1 MSRTKCTT
9 ATKLSTNIL
18 KKSLNFIGKTFYEK
32 NEFINAKRI
41 VIKLGTN
48 VLRNDDGEASLPRLY
63 SYIEDISAL
72 VKAGKE
78 VILVTSGA
86 VGLGRKK
93 SM

>member
-1 MSRTKCTT
+1 MNR
-9 ATKLSTNIL
+9 
-18 KKSLNFIGKTFYEK
+18 E
-32 NEFINAKRI
+32 EFVKADRI

-48 VLRNDDGEASLPRLY
+48 TLRNDDGEVSLPRIY
-63 SYIEDISAL
+63 SYIEDIARL

-93 SM
+93 INLDKSNEIGRAHV

>member
-1 MSRTKCTT
+1 MSRAKCTT

-32 NEFINAKRI
+32 TEFINAKRI